1 MARAAHLI
9 LVGLPGAG
17 KSTVGRLLAEQLRRP
32 FVDLDE
38 HIAARAGMS
47 VRDIFAVH
55 GEAAF
60 RAFERDAT
68 LELAE
73 SAVPMVIAPGGGWI
87 TVPGMIDAV
96 RPPSKLVWLRVAP
109 SRAIERLGTEVS
121 SRPLLAGENPLAA
134 IEAILAARES
144 FYLQSDHTVSVDSM
158 APAEVVAAILTLAR
172 P

>member
-17 KSTVGRLLAEQLRRP
+17 KSTVGRLLASALQWP

-38 HIAARAGMS
+38 RIAERAKMS
-47 VRDIFAVH
+47 VREIFATH

-60 RAFERDAT
+60 RAFERDVT
-68 LELAE
+68 LDLA
-73 SAVPMVIAPGGGWI
+73 AADTPMVIAPGGGWI

-96 RPPSKLVWLRVAP
+96 RPPSRLIWLRVAP
-109 SRAIERLGTEVS
+109 ARAIERLGTEVS
-121 SRPLLAGENPLAA
+121 TRPLLAGENPLASLT
-134 IEAILAARES
+134 AILAVREA

-158 APAEVVAAILTLAR
+158 APREVVDAILPLAR